1 MLLIGE
7 NIHIISKTVR
17 KALENK
23 DENFIKNLI
32 KIQEKMDCIDLNI
45 GPARGKLDKIFEWLV
60 PLTNGKNISFD
71 STNAEAIVQGLKLV
85 QNSENCFINST
96 SNDLERLETL
106 TDCALSSKCNLI
118 ALTMS
123 NQTGIPKT
131 ADERLEI
138 VFEIY
143 EKCMEKGIE
152 NNKIFFDPLI
162 LPVQADQSQSLEALN
177 TIKMIKESFE
187 PQVNTIIGLS
197 NISNGSPKHLRP
209 LINRVFGVLAYG
221 AGLDAV
227 IMDAKDEELIRT
239 FKILDKK
246 SPESKIDELYLNLSE
261 MIKNFGSLEDIKF
274 DKNNIDDQDIIK
286 TAAVLLNKT
295 IYSDSFTQV

>member
-1 MLLIGE
+1 MKDLTNDIIVHKNINGTEFIQFRRLLEFPNLKHCYTLRKNGINVQVKDGD
-7 NIHIISKTVR
+7 KTELLESYR
-17 KALENK
+17 KVVDSLNK

-32 KIQEKMDCIDLNI
+32 KIQEKMDCVDLNI

-85 QNSENCFINST
+85 QNSKNCFINST
-96 SNDLERLETL
+96 SNDLERLEIL

-143 EKCMEKGIE
+143 ESGDVRFYC
-152 NNKIFFDPLI
+152 
-162 LPVQADQSQSLEALN
+162 
-177 TIKMIKESFE
+177 
-187 PQVNTIIGLS
+187 
-197 NISNGSPKHLRP
+197 R
-209 LINRVFGVLAYG
+209 
-221 AGLDAV
+221 
-227 IMDAKDEELIRT
+227 
-239 FKILDKK
+239 
-246 SPESKIDELYLNLSE
+246 
-261 MIKNFGSLEDIKF
+261 
-274 DKNNIDDQDIIK
+274 
-286 TAAVLLNKT
+286 
-295 IYSDSFTQV
+295 